1 MSPAAPFDRA
11 PWGRRSVLAAALGL
25 AITGCVPLTAA
36 AQPAAPAAAP
46 APAARQPVRRN
57 AVAISCPTRGAFGP
71 GARFFSQFYED
82 YILSYVFRGT
92 PKGLYVDVGAN
103 DPDLSS
109 VTRLFYEKGWR
120 GVNIEP
126 NPELVAKL
134 QARRPRDANLGVGIS
149 DAAATLTFFKFETRA
164 NGLSTFDPEI
174 AKRHRAAGYNY
185 EEMTIP
191 VVTLTEALAKS
202 GLVTGGFDFL
212 NVDVEGFERRVLSGL
227 DFARHPPRVM
237 ILEATAPLTEQA
249 TQHQWED
256 LVFAKGYT
264 FALDDGLN
272 RYYVRRTER
281 DLQERFLQVAYC
293 VGRDKRA
300 KGVKLDG
307 FMPEPGQ

>member
-1 MSPAAPFDRA
+1 MSPAVFDRTT
-11 PWGRRSVLAAALGL
+11 PGRWFVLAAGLGL
-25 AITGCVPLTAA
+25 AAVGGAPLDAW
-36 AQPAAPAAAP
+36 AQPATRPAAPAAAGR
-46 APAARQPVRRN
+46 PAARSN
-57 AVAISCPTRGAFGP
+57 AVAIACPPRGAFGA
-71 GARFFSQFYED
+71 GGRYYSQFYED
-82 YILSYVFRGT
+82 YILAYVFRGT
-92 PKGLYVDVGAN
+92 PAGLYVDVGAN
-103 DPDLSS
+103 DPDQAS

-120 GVNIEP
+120 GVNVEP
-126 NPELVAKL
+126 NPELLARLK
-134 QARRPRDANLGVGIS
+134 QRRPKDVNLGVGIS

-164 NGLSTFDPEI
+164 HGLSTFDPEI
-174 AKRHRAAGYNY
+174 AKRHRAAGYAY
-185 EEMTIP
+185 DELTIP

-227 DFARHPPRVM
+227 DFARHPPRVLV
-237 ILEATAPLTEQA
+237 IEATAPLTEQA
-249 TQHQWED
+249 TQHQWEN

-272 RYYVRRTER
+272 RYYVRRSER